1 MNKQS
6 LANRSLG
13 KLLVVCGPTST
24 GKTTLA
30 IKLAKKFNGEIIS
43 ADSRQ
48 VYRGL
53 NIGTGKDL
61 PIGAKIKLPWFKKYG
76 YYEIDGAKIW
86 GYDLADPRHEFNVA
100 QYLKFVER
108 ILSDIY
114 KRGKT
119 PILAGGTGL
128 YIRGVVDGIPTAS
141 IPKNNSLRKN
151 LESKSAGELF
161 EMLAQ
166 IDTIKAGQM
175 NSSDKKN
182 PRRLIR
188 AIEVAMWKIGNI
200 RKEHEIER
208 RKTDFKVLMIGLTAP
223 DGFINQKID
232 LRVAQRVKAG
242 IKKEVGDLLKNHVN
256 WNMPSMISIGYRQWK
271 DYFDNRKNE
280 DEVVKEWEDEEKKY
294 VKRQMV
300 WFKKDKRIHWFDIT
314 GAGYPENVEKSVEKW
329 YSNGDTNKIE
339 ARE

>member
-1 MNKQS
+1 MN
-6 LANRSLG
+6 R
-13 KLLVVCGPTST
+13 LLVICGPTST

-30 IKLAKKFNGEIIS
+30 IELAKKFNGEIIS

-61 PIGAKIKLPWFKKYG
+61 PKSAKIKFPWFKKYG
-76 YYEIDGAKIW
+76 YYEIDGVKIW

-100 QYLKFVER
+100 QYLKFAER
-108 ILSDIY
+108 ILPDIF
-114 KRGKT
+114 KRGRT

-128 YIRGVVDGIPTAS
+128 YIKGVVDGIPTAF

-151 LESKSAGELF
+151 LEGKTPDELF

-175 NSSDKKN
+175 NASDKKN

-188 AIEVAMWKIGNI
+188 AIEVATWKIGNVK
-200 RKEHEIER
+200 REQKIE
-208 RKTDFKVLMIGLTAP
+208 KKKVGLNVFVIGLTAP
-223 DGFINQKID
+223 EKFIDKKIE
-232 LRVAQRVKAG
+232 LRVDQRIEAG
-242 IKKEVGDLLKNHVN
+242 IKEEIRHLLRNHVN
-256 WNMPSMISIGYRQWK
+256 WNMPSMSSMGYRQWQG
-271 DYFDNRKNE
+271 YFENKKTE
-280 DEVVKEWEDEEKKY
+280 EEVIDEWKMEEKKY

-300 WFKKDKRIHWFDIT
+300 WFKKDKRIRWFDIT
-314 GAGYPENVEKSVEKW
+314 SPSYLENVEKSVEKW
-329 YSNGDTNKIE
+329 YKETVHAKQS
-339 ARE
+339 